1 MFIETLV
8 NGRWRRQTTP
18 PLSPAMTG
26 IDDTTCVSGGTCLIA
41 GGGSN
46 DVPPDRS
53 SPALMIGHD
62 GRWQEYPGSLPKVEF
77 FYGLACATTSPCFSG
92 DTQGVVSAQL
102 SSS

>member
-1 MFIETLV
+1 
-8 NGRWRRQTTP
+8 
-18 PLSPAMTG
+18 MTG

-62 GRWQEYPGSLPKVEF
+62 GRGYPGCGLRPAEF
-77 FYGLACATTSPCFSG
+77 QLIPGASG
-92 DTQGVVSAQL
+92 PTR
-102 SSS
+102 